1 MSGAYTLLLF
11 VGILAA
17 MFVWQLRNDPDKWLY
32 FVMGIG
38 VGCAIMA
45 LIQQ

>member
-1 MSGAYTLLLF
+1 MSGAHFLLLF
-11 VGILAA
+11 VTIVSA
-17 MFVWQLRNDPDKWLY
+17 MFIWQLRNEPDKWLY